1 MATTQP
7 STMRN
12 GTKLVIGL
20 LALAMALAIGLRFY
34 LSSLENGSNI
44 LQQQGIAAARVGID
58 LSQEGR
64 KLLPQEEQKELDS
77 IYNEALQSLRQE
89 ERQRF
94 FALAQKGAGAEEQE
108 LNESWMLMQ
117 KALVT
122 LPQGRRD
129 RLFALIDKAV
139 QLAQQKKAV
148 SEKKPEGQ

>member
-1 MATTQP
+1 
-7 STMRN
+7 MRN

-34 LSSLENGSNI
+34 LSSFENGSNI
-44 LQQQGIAAARVGID
+44 LQQQGIAAARLGID

-64 KLLPQEEQKELDS
+64 KLLPQEEQNELNS

-94 FALAQKGAGAEEQE
+94 FALSQKGADAEEQD

-122 LPQGRRD
+122 LPQERRD